1 MSGSVL
7 VFGASGT
14 LGVPVVKGLLEKG
27 ERVKA
32 ATRGGKAILDA
43 EPVAFEYGAP
53 VDFDALFAG
62 VDRAFLLVPSGYPDA
77 FSLVA
82 PVVDAAAAQK
92 VKLVFLSVLGA
103 DADESIPYR
112 RIERKIEASGS
123 RYVIL
128 RPNWFDDNFHTFW
141 KAGIVHGQIQLP
153 AGDGKTSFID
163 ARDIAASAVAALTTN
178 KFDGRAFNLTGPE
191 ALSYAEAAKILSK
204 ATGKEIGYT
213 AMSDEAFIA
222 MLTSAGVPEEY
233 GKFLATIF
241 APVRAGYM
249 AGVTGDVTELTGKPA
264 LSLEAYAKD
273 HANELQVGS

>member
-14 LGVPVVKGLLEKG
+14 LGTPIVRGLLEKG

-32 ATRGGKAILDA
+32 ATRSGKAIPGA
-43 EPVAFEYGAP
+43 EPVAFEYGTP
-53 VDFDALFAG
+53 VNFDVLFAG

-77 FSLVA
+77 FDLVS
-82 PVVDAAAAQK
+82 PVVEAAAARA
-92 VKLVFLSVLGA
+92 VKLIFLSVLGA
-103 DADESIPYR
+103 DADEKIPYR
-112 RIERKIEASGS
+112 RIERKIEASGT

-141 KAGIVHGQIQLP
+141 KPGIVHGQIQLP

-178 KFDGRAFNLTGPE
+178 RFDGRAFNLTGPE
-191 ALSYAEAAKILSK
+191 ALSYAEAAKILSA
-204 ATGKEIGYT
+204 ATGKEITYT
-213 AMSDEAFIA
+213 AVSDEAFSA
-222 MLTSAGVPEEY
+222 MLTSAGVPVEY
-233 GKFLATIF
+233 AQFLATIF

-249 AGVTGDVTELTGKPA
+249 AGVTGDVMALTGRPA
-264 LSLEAYAKD
+264 LPLEEYAKD
-273 HANELQVGS
+273 HADLLAE